1 MLMSEI
7 KIKNWLCGE
16 QGRLLLGGIFLSPSL
31 FGESPLALLIANLFD
46 DEPKI
51 SVVAVSQRGEFMCGE
66 ES

>member
-16 QGRLLLGGIFLSPSL
+16 QGRRLLGGIFHSPSL

-51 SVVAVSQRGEFMCGE
+51 SVVAFSQRGEFMCGE